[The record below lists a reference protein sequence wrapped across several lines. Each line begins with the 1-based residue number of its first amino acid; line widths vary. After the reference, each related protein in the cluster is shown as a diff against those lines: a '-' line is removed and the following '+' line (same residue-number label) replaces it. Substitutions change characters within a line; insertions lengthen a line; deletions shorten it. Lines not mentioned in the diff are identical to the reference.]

1 MIEDYEQVYI
11 PVWVLVNIVVQIH
24 EYICTSESKFCTWYG
39 ILLATNAIFEVQG
52 WYSHENVC
60 ELQAWQQS
68 FVFSGVLLCVS
79 PVGHTKGCYIDQYD
93 MW

>member
-1 MIEDYEQVYI
+1 MNTFARQNQNFVHDI
-11 PVWVLVNIVVQIH
+11 
-24 EYICTSESKFCTWYG
+24 YG
-39 ILLATNAIFEVQG
+39 ILLATNVIFEVQG
-52 WYSHENVC
+52 WYGHENVC